1 MSRLIQ
7 VHPQDPQDRL
17 IEQVAE
23 VIRQGGV
30 IIYPT
35 DTGYAVGW
43 RMDDKGATDRV
54 RFMRGLDKHHHFTLA
69 CKDLSEIS
77 NYARIDDPA
86 YRVLRAHTP
95 GPYTFILR
103 ATKEVP
109 KRLQHDKRKTIGI
122 RVPDNTI
129 AQALLSALGEPIQTT
144 SVVLPDATELGAD
157 PYEIHQTVG
166 NQVDIVVDGGYC
178 GNGVTTIVDLTEGV
192 PVLVREGDG
201 DASAFHREDSLF

>member
-7 VHPQDPQDRL
+7 VHPQDPQARL
-17 IEQVAE
+17 IAQIADV
-23 VIRQGGV
+23 VRQGGV

-43 RMDDKGATDRV
+43 RLDDKGATDRV

-69 CKDLSEIS
+69 CKDLSEIA
-77 NYARIDDPA
+77 NYARVDDPA

-103 ATKEVP
+103 ASKEVP
-109 KRLQHDKRKTIGI
+109 KRLMHEKRKTIGL
-122 RVPDNTI
+122 RVPDNVI
-129 AQALLSALGEPIQTT
+129 ALALLAELNEPMQTT
-144 SVVLPDATELGAD
+144 SLVLPEASELGAD

-178 GNGVTTIVDLTEGV
+178 GNDITTIVDLTEGV
-192 PVLVREGDG
+192 PVLVREGAG
-201 DASAFHREDSLF
+201 DSSAFHKEGELF